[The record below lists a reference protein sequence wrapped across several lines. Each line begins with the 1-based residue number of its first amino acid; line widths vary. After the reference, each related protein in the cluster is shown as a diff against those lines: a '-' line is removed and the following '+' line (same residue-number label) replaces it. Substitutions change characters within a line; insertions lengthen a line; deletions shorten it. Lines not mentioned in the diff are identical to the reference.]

1 MELSSAVILTL
12 GYSGAKGPSWGVV
25 VVGGSREV
33 VVVLDKGGGKRDI
46 F

>member
-12 GYSGAKGPSWGVV
+12 GYSGAKGPSWRV